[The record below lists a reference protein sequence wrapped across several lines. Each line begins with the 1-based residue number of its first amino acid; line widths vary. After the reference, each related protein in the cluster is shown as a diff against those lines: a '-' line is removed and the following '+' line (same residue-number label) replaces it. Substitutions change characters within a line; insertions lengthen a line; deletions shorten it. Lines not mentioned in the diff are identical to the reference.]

1 MTQLE
6 SNNAMFQE
14 VFDMIPETY
23 RERYGI
29 RLMTCDPCL
38 YLDIEE
44 ARLTILNS
52 DKKVRVGEDSHCIYI
67 KVDDMT
73 RITMYKNFNLIYTH
87 L

>member
-1 MTQLE
+1 MTRIE

-14 VFDMIPETY
+14 VFNMIPETY

-29 RLMTCDPCL
+29 RLMSYDPCL

-44 ARLTILNS
+44 AKLTILNS
-52 DKKVRVGEDSHCIYI
+52 NKQVRVSEDSHCIYL

-73 RITMYKNFNLIYTH
+73 RITMYKNYKLIYTH

>member
-1 MTQLE
+1 
-6 SNNAMFQE
+6 MFQE
-14 VFDMIPETY
+14 VFNMIPETY
-23 RERYGI
+23 RKRYGI
-29 RLMTCDPCL
+29 RLMSSDPCL

-52 DKKVRVGEDSHCIYI
+52 DKRVRVSEDSHCIYL

>member
-1 MTQLE
+1 MTQIE
-6 SNNAMFQE
+6 SSNKMFRE
-14 VFDMIPETY
+14 VFNMIPEEH
-23 RERYGI
+23 RKRYGI
-29 RLMTCDPCL
+29 RLMSSDPCL

-52 DKKVRVGEDSHCIYI
+52 DKQVRVSEDTHCIYL

-73 RITMYKNFNLIYTH
+73 RITMYKHLHLIYTH

>member
-1 MTQLE
+1 MTQIE
-6 SNNAMFQE
+6 SSNKMFQE
-14 VFDMIPETY
+14 VFDMIPEEY
-23 RERYGI
+23 RKRYGI
-29 RLMTCDPCL
+29 RLMASSPCL

-52 DKKVRVGEDSHCIYI
+52 DKQVRVSEDSSCIYL

-73 RITMYKNFNLIYTH
+73 RITMYKKFDLIYTH